1 MVWKP
6 LINNLYLLTQYSVEN
21 TLALI
26 LPPEGEDADST
37 ALQQIIALI
46 RRSDSVPVKSEGT
59 RVLVHA
65 IKSVWSSDASAG
77 ARRQEAMIT
86 LLTPQT
92 AEALA
97 QLIGRSK
104 KYPILINEGVIAL
117 TLLSTY
123 MKGGTSCGSF
133 RLLESSRAYRH
144 SCI

>member
-1 MVWKP
+1 MP
-6 LINNLYLLTQYSVEN
+6 QLHYLHLLKQCVAEN
-21 TLALI
+21 TLAFI
-26 LPPEGEDADST
+26 LPPEGEGADST
-37 ALQQIIALI
+37 ALQQILALI

-77 ARRQEAMIT
+77 ARRQEAMTT

-104 KYPILINEGVIAL
+104 KYPVLINEGVIAL
-117 TLLSTY
+117 TLLSTH
-123 MKGGTSCGSF
+123 MKGGTSN
-133 RLLESSRAYRH
+133 
-144 SCI
+144 